1 VKRNIVVN
9 VLLMCLMTSLLFA
22 QKNIESSE
30 KTHSKHPFLA
40 TNSVIGVVYVGS
52 MTALYQSW
60 YRDYAFKRFH
70 FFNDMP
76 EWKGM
81 DKLGH
86 ATTSWWAAQWLYT
99 SQLSLGLESE
109 NLALRST
116 IIPLCFMTTI
126 EVFDG
131 FSSGWGFSLG
141 DMAANIAG
149 AGLFYTQ
156 QHFFNQQRIL
166 LKYSYHQTYFAE
178 QRPDLLGKSKVE
190 RMLKDYNGQT
200 YWLTIPI
207 KRNGWF
213 CLSMGYNAS
222 GMLGGSDNIWTNQG
236 VLHDFS
242 SVERFSTLS
251 MSFDIDLLKLPIKGK
266 FWKTFASTF
275 RWIKI
280 PAPTIQWSKSNNFK
294 LLPYYY

>member
-1 VKRNIVVN
+1 
-9 VLLMCLMTSLLFA
+9 MCLMTSLLLA
-22 QKNIESSE
+22 QKNIEKLEIKSE
-30 KTHSKHPFLA
+30 KHPFLA
-40 TNSVIGVVYVGS
+40 TNSVIGAVYVGS

-86 ATTSWWAAQWLYT
+86 ATTSWWAAQWLYS
-99 SQLSLGLESE
+99 SQQALGLESE

-141 DMAANIAG
+141 DVAANFAG

-156 QHFFNQQRIL
+156 QHFLNQQRIL
-166 LKYSYHQTYFAE
+166 LKYSYHQTNYAT
-178 QRPDLLGKSKVE
+178 QRPEILGKTKVE

-200 YWLTIPI
+200 YWLSVPI
-207 KRNGWF
+207 KQDGWF

-222 GMLGGSDNIWTNQG
+222 GMLGGRDNIWTNQG
-236 VLHDFS
+236 VFYDYS
-242 SVERFSTLS
+242 SVERFSTWS
-251 MSFDIDLLKLPIKGK
+251 MSFDIDLLKLPIRGK
-266 FWKTFASTF
+266 IWKTFASTF

-280 PAPTIQWSKSNNFK
+280 PAPSLQWSKSKNFK
-294 LLPYYY
+294 VLPFYF

>member
-1 VKRNIVVN
+1 
-9 VLLMCLMTSLLFA
+9 MCLMTSLLLA
-22 QKNIESSE
+22 QKNIE
-30 KTHSKHPFLA
+30 KPAKKDVKHPFLV
-40 TNSVIGVVYVGS
+40 TNSVIGAIYVGS

-60 YRDYAFKRFH
+60 YRDYAFKRFQ

-99 SQLSLGLESE
+99 SQQSLGLERE
-109 NLALRST
+109 NLALHST

-141 DMAANIAG
+141 DMAANVAG

-156 QHFFNQQRIL
+156 QHLFNQQRIL
-166 LKYSYHQTYFAE
+166 LKYSYHQTNFAE
-178 QRPDLLGKSKVE
+178 QRPEILGKTKVE
-190 RMLKDYNGQT
+190 RLLKDYNGQT
-200 YWLTIPI
+200 YWLSIPI
-207 KRNGWF
+207 KQDGWF

-222 GMLGGSDNIWTNQG
+222 GMLGGRDNNWTNNG
-236 VLHDFS
+236 VTYDYS
-242 SVERFSTLS
+242 SIDRFSTWS

-266 FWKTFASTF
+266 FWKTFASTL

-280 PAPTIQWSKSNNFK
+280 PAPALQWSRSNNFK
-294 LLPYYY
+294 VHPFYF